1 MAYFRDAQELYD
13 TVGRLL
19 AQITGPDD
27 ELAPAL
33 RAADTVVR
41 YEYSGP
47 DAVITVRFQEADG
60 DLVEFGE
67 SGVEPEVVMRMAA
80 DTGHLYWLGAVNMSI
95 ALARGEIT
103 AAGPVAKVL
112 RLVPLSKAA
121 FPRYKQQL
129 IDQGRADLATVS

>member
-1 MAYFRDAQELYD
+1 MAYFSDAQEVYD
-13 TVGRLL
+13 TVGRLFV
-19 AQITGPDD
+19 QITGDGD
-27 ELAPAL
+27 ELAPLL
-33 RAADTVVR
+33 RAADTIVR

-47 DAVITVRFQEADG
+47 DAVITVRFQEAEG

-67 SGVEPEVVMRMAA
+67 TGTEPEVTMRMAA
-80 DTGHLYWLGAVNMSI
+80 DTAHRFWLGDVNVTI

-129 IDQGRADLATVS
+129 IEQGRADLATLP